1 MTSAMEMPYFPD
13 PDSGSGY
20 SAGVQ
25 SATTGQGKIVQMA
38 KLDQRV
44 MERLRSRPME
54 FGDDIR
60 RLPIGNLED
69 HNALQF
75 EPLFQ
80 DIVPPHEASATL
92 TGAINITAF
101 TSFNG
106 RDVNREPVRFL
117 GFVLKPAYL
126 GKGQLPDITFQVA
139 GTLTVV
145 NTGDGPIPENS
156 LVYWDAP
163 DTAVERGVV
172 VPAHQQHGKPAGKF
186 IAALRSLNI
195 RDVNTR
201 WHSACLQMEELIK
214 SESLLTDSLIARVD
228 RIADRFVMMRDNP
241 ERDPFRRAGRVLLG
255 ANFLKQDVGGMFLNM
270 PRDFGSAYSY
280 EDLTM
285 KHASYLKGS
294 LDIDADF
301 LSANATHAFACGSEA
316 ARALNLVFQ
325 DHQQMYFNRVV
336 GKSISGTS
344 RGGQFDLLIRS
355 GL

>member
-1 MTSAMEMPYFPD
+1 MAMEMPHFPD

-38 KLDQRV
+38 KLDQNV
-44 MERLRSRPME
+44 MQRLKTRPME
-54 FGDDIR
+54 YEIR

-75 EPLFQ
+75 EPVFQ
-80 DIVPPHEASATL
+80 DIVPPHEASAVL
-92 TGAINITAF
+92 TGAINTVCF

-106 RDVNREPVRFL
+106 RDPSREPIRFL

-126 GKGQLPDITFQVA
+126 GQGQLPDVTYQMA

-163 DTAVERGVV
+163 DTTIERGMV
-172 VPAHQQHGKPAGKF
+172 VPSHQQHGKPASKF

-195 RDVNTR
+195 RDVGSR
-201 WHSACLQMEELIK
+201 WQSACMQMEDAMHLAGAWSQNLQDE
-214 SESLLTDSLIARVD
+214 VD
-228 RIADRFVMMRDNP
+228 RIADRFVMMRDTP

-255 ANFLKQDVGGMFLNM
+255 AKFLGEAVSGMLLNA
-270 PRDFGSAYSY
+270 PTGLESATAY

-285 KHASYLKGS
+285 AHGAYLKGAQ
-294 LDIDADF
+294 DTDAEF
-301 LSANATHAFACGSEA
+301 GSVQETYAFESGTEA
-316 ARALNLVFQ
+316 ARALSMVFQ
-325 DHQQMYFNRVV
+325 DHLQMYYNRVV
-336 GKSISGTS
+336 GKAISGAS
-344 RGGQFDLLIRS
+344 RGGQFDILIRA